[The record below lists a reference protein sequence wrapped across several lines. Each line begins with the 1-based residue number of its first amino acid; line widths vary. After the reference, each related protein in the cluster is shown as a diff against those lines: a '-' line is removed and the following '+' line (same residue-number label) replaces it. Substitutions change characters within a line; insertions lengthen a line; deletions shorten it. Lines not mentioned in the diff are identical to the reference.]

1 MTVNARMYI
10 RVKPDQE
17 VLGYSR
23 GVDRSRRD
31 VISVYS
37 VLFKGLLLI
46 IVNCECRPWK
56 EREVNSVGMFHSR
69 DCGYCGCC
77 GLVTSQPA
85 GHSKWTTWNTS
96 FAVFLV
102 PTILIKVTG

>member
-69 DCGYCGCC
+69 DCGCC